1 MKDHFSTALS
11 SLEITLKKEQNGNS
25 NLSDKLQQAEND
37 LGSRML
43 VLEKSGPESLKTFGS
58 QLEEKLQEMN
68 KDLELKLKETDGKT
82 NKNANDIASQSNML
96 REHTESINSSIT
108 SISSISIKIAAFDK
122 DLDGLTKQVGSNA
135 TEIGLLKE
143 NHGSQVARVSYLE
156 GKVKLNQDHIKNI
169 DDTLDGLKN
178 SIDV

>member
-1 MKDHFSTALS
+1 MGMKNF
-11 SLEITLKKEQNGNS
+11 GN
-25 NLSDKLQQAEND
+25 
-37 LGSRML
+37 
-43 VLEKSGPESLKTFGS
+43 

-96 REHTESINSSIT
+96 REHNESINSNIT
-108 SISSISIKIAAFDK
+108 SISSISNKLAAFHK
-122 DLDGLTKQVGSNA
+122 DFDGLTKQVGSNT

-143 NHGSQVARVSYLE
+143 NHGSQVAIVSDLE
-156 GKVKLNQDHIKNI
+156 GKLKLNQDHIKNI

-178 SIDV
+178 SI

>member
-1 MKDHFSTALS
+1 MG
-11 SLEITLKKEQNGNS
+11 KKEQNDGNS
-25 NLSDKLQQAEND
+25 NLSDKLQQVEND

-96 REHTESINSSIT
+96 REHTESINSNIT
-108 SISSISIKIAAFDK
+108 SISSISNKIAAFDK
-122 DLDGLTKQVGSNA
+122 DLD
-135 TEIGLLKE
+135 
-143 NHGSQVARVSYLE
+143 
-156 GKVKLNQDHIKNI
+156 
-169 DDTLDGLKN
+169 
-178 SIDV
+178 